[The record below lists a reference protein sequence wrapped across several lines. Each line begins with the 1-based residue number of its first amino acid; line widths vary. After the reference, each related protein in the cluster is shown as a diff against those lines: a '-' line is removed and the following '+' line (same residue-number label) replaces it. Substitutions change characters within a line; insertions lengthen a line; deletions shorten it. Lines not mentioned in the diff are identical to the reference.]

1 MVIQKKGEKMKLFEI
16 ATEFKALRDLV
27 ENDCEFDSETG
38 EVIDNSSSL
47 DELFNG
53 IQLKLSDKLDNSA
66 YVIKELDATSE
77 ALKEEAKRLA
87 ARSSQLVKNAEHLKS
102 LMSYALSQ
110 SGDDKIKTDKFTF
123 SFRKSESVEIDSLI
137 TVEDFDRKYVRI
149 KREFD
154 KTKIKTA
161 LKNGEIIEGA
171 SLSENLNFQIK

>member
-1 MVIQKKGEKMKLFEI
+1 MFEI
-16 ATEFKALRDLV
+16 ATEFKSLRDLV
-27 ENDCEFDSETG
+27 ENDCEFDSDTG
-38 EVIDNSSSL
+38 EVIDNSDVL

-53 IQLKLSDKLDNSA
+53 IQLQLSDKLDNSA
-66 YVIKELDATSE
+66 YVIKELEAT
-77 ALKEEAKRLA
+77 ADMLKDEAKRLSERA
-87 ARSSQLVKNAEHLKS
+87 KQLLNNAERLKG

-123 SFRKSESVEIDSLI
+123 SFRKSESVEIDELI
-137 TVEDFDRKYVRI
+137 TPEDFDRKYIRI

-171 SLSENLNFQIK
+171 TLQENMNFQIK